1 MTNILY
7 FAYGYNMCNK
17 NINDR
22 LSNCEFFNIGKIDN
36 KKFICNKKS
45 TDGSAKANLVD
56 SMGDEVWGVL
66 YCINNSQLKVLDDIE
81 SGYDREILNIVLSEG
96 SNILAEV
103 YVSSKTT
110 EFHNA
115 TEEYKNAIIEGAIEH
130 KLPDYYIDELKQI
143 TTL

>member
-7 FAYGYNMCNK
+7 FAYGYNMSNK

-22 LSNCEFFNIGKIDN
+22 LSNCELFNIGKIDN
-36 KKFICNKKS
+36 KKFICNKRS

-56 SMGDEVWGVL
+56 SNGDEVWGVI
-66 YCINNSQLKVLDDIE
+66 YYINNSQLKVLDEIE
-81 SGYDREILNIVLSEG
+81 SGYDREVLNIILSEG

-103 YVSSKTT
+103 YISSKTT

-115 TEEYKNAIIEGAIEH
+115 TEEYKNAIVEGAIENN
-130 KLPDYYIDELKQI
+130 LPAHYVDELKQI
-143 TTL
+143 STI